1 MRLAPLIL
9 ITALLLRPSPGR
21 GAESGPQTIN
31 GIAFK
36 VNDAVITFREID
48 DEISD
53 TSMRLLRS
61 QYGRQPEVF
70 QQKLDKLKNDTVQL
84 LIERQLILDEFK
96 SAGYKLTE
104 SYIDEVV
111 KRRIRNQF
119 GDRVTM
125 IKSLEHDGISYET
138 FRQRVREDFIV
149 NAMILKNASAEKII
163 VSPHKIA
170 AYYAQN
176 TNQFKVEDEI
186 SLRMIF
192 LANKPDQDAAATK
205 KKAEEILAKLKGG
218 TAFAEMATLN
228 SDDSHRTEGGL
239 RSAETRKTLRED
251 LAKEAFALKAG
262 ELSDVLER
270 PEGCYLMKV
279 EEVRPA
285 HVKPLNEARAEIE
298 KSLATDEEQRMRKAW
313 IDRLKTKSFVK
324 SFTG

>member
-1 MRLAPLIL
+1 MRFAPFIVL
-9 ITALLLRPSPGR
+9 TALLLRLSPGQ
-21 GAESGPQTIN
+21 AAQPGPLAIN
-31 GIAFK
+31 GIAVK

-48 DEISD
+48 GEISD

-61 QYGRQPEVF
+61 QYGRQPDVF
-70 QQKLDKLKNDTVQL
+70 RQKLEKLKSDTVEL
-84 LIERQLILDEFK
+84 LVERQLILDEFK
-96 SAGYKLTE
+96 NAGYKLTE

-125 IKSLEHDGISYET
+125 IKTLEHEGISYET
-138 FRQRVREDFIV
+138 FRQRIREDFIV
-149 NAMILKNASAEKII
+149 NAMELKNAGTERII
-163 VSPHKIA
+163 VSPHKIET
-170 AYYAQN
+170 YYAQN
-176 TNQFKVEDEI
+176 SDKFKVEDEI

-205 KKAEEILAKLKGG
+205 KKAEDILAKLKGG
-218 TAFAEMATLN
+218 APFAEMASQN

-239 RSAETRKTLRED
+239 RPAETRKTLRED

-262 ELSDVLER
+262 QLSDVLER
-270 PEGCYLMKV
+270 PEGCYIMKV

-298 KSLATDEEQRMRKAW
+298 KTLRTDEEQRMRKAW
-313 IDRLKTKSFVK
+313 IDRLRAKSFVK
-324 SFTG
+324 SFAD